1 MQRLYT
7 PEQVAKVLKVKI
19 PTVHR
24 WLREGT
30 LEGIRVGR
38 LWRITHSQFEDFIGF
53 EFQFM
58 DFEDKY

>member
-1 MQRLYT
+1 MERFYT
-7 PEQVAKVLKVKI
+7 PEHVARMLRVKVA
-19 PTVHR
+19 TVHR

-30 LEGIRVGR
+30 LKGVRIGR
-38 LWRITHSQFEDFIGF
+38 LWRITHSQLEDFIGF